1 MNETPT
7 SHSTT
12 QRNDFEAQFRRL
24 FEAAECKTQIE
35 LADVLEIR
43 QSSISAA
50 RRRKA
55 VPAEW
60 LLKLFEKK
68 HVNPGWIRTGTG
80 SKALDTS
87 LSQTSAPP
95 DIRFMRRRPS
105 EDFTT
110 EELLAEIMRRVFATA
125 QGQ

>member
-1 MNETPT
+1 MTETPPHNT
-7 SHSTT
+7 V
-12 QRNDFEAQFRRL
+12 QRSDFDSQFRRL
-24 FEAAECKTQIE
+24 FEAAGCTTQIE

-68 HVNPGWIRTGTG
+68 RVNPGWIRTGTG
-80 SKALDTS
+80 HKALDPS
-87 LSQTSAPP
+87 LGPASAPP
-95 DIRFMRRRPS
+95 DIRFMRRRPL

-110 EELLAEIMRRVFATA
+110 KELLAEIMRRVFASA

>member
-1 MNETPT
+1 MIETPS
-7 SHSTT
+7 SHSTAK
-12 QRNDFEAQFRRL
+12 RNDFESQFRRL

-68 HVNPGWIRTGTG
+68 HVNPGWIRTGVG
-80 SKALDTS
+80 NKALGAS

-95 DIRFMRRRPS
+95 EIRFMRRRPS